1 MSQPP
6 PPLPPALAKLLYDG
20 YQHQL
25 RGQYEDAA
33 RAYRKILKTAPDHA
47 DVIQLLGICR
57 ARQGRELE
65 AIELYRKALTRRP
78 DDAKLHYN
86 LALAYGALKR
96 EAEEVA
102 AMGEAFARDPSLPL
116 AANVLFPAR
125 RGTCDW
131 RGHDRLLE
139 NLRLGA
145 IGQSAPSIPFLT
157 LYLDDP
163 AMHLAGARR
172 WVEAEK
178 QPARPLVFDH
188 AARRA
193 ATGPIRVAY
202 VSADF
207 RIHPTTHLIAGLL
220 ERHDRSRF
228 EITAVSIGP
237 DDGSPERARVKGAVD
252 RFVDV
257 EKASTEDIAR
267 QIAGL
272 GIDIAVDL
280 MGHTQGERM
289 ALFAHRP
296 APVQVGFLG
305 YPGTSG
311 ASFFD
316 YVIGDP
322 VVLPFSDA
330 PFYSEKIVQ
339 LPHCYQPND
348 PDLPVAEPP
357 GRAACGL
364 PEDAFVFVSFNAAW
378 KLDPDTFSSFARIL
392 AAVPGSVLWLLEG
405 RAGTDD
411 NLRREAAR
419 RGLDPSRLVFAP
431 RVPLKEH
438 LARIGHADL
447 FLDTFP
453 YTAHTTASD
462 ALRRGVPIVTRTG
475 RSFASRVADSLMRQV
490 GLGDLATTTPAAFE
504 ALAVSLARDPS
515 ALAEVRARLQAGLP
529 ASPLFAVDLYAR
541 HIESAY
547 ETMAA
552 RMRAGVAPEAF
563 AVAAL

>member
-6 PPLPPALAKLLYDG
+6 ALPPPLAKLLYDG
-20 YQHQL
+20 YQQQL
-25 RGQYEDAA
+25 RGQYEEAA
-33 RAYRKILKTAPDHA
+33 RAYRKILKSAPDHA

-57 ARQGRELE
+57 ARQGREIE
-65 AIELYRKALTRRP
+65 AIELYRKALARRP
-78 DDAKLHYN
+78 DDAKCLYN

-125 RGTCDW
+125 RATCDW

-145 IGQSAPSIPFLT
+145 TGQSAPSIPFLT
-157 LYLDDP
+157 LYIDDP
-163 AMHLAGARR
+163 ALHLAASRR
-172 WVEAEK
+172 WVEAER
-178 QPARPLVFDH
+178 QPTRPLTFDH
-188 AARRA
+188 SARRA

-228 EITAVSIGP
+228 EITAISIGP
-237 DDGSPERARVKGAVD
+237 DDGSPERARVKAAVD

-257 EKASTEDIAR
+257 EQASAEDIAR

-280 MGHTQGERM
+280 MTHTKGERM
-289 ALFAHRP
+289 SLFAHRP
-296 APVQVGFLG
+296 APVQVSFLG

-311 ASFFD
+311 APFFD

-322 VVLPFSDA
+322 VVLPFADA

-348 PDLPVAEPP
+348 PDLPVGEPP

-364 PEDAFVFVSFNAAW
+364 PEDAFVFGAFNAAS
-378 KLDPDTFSSFARIL
+378 KLDPQTLSSFVRIL
-392 AAVPGSVLWLLEG
+392 EAVPGSVLWLLEG
-405 RAGTDD
+405 RPGTAD
-411 NLRREAAR
+411 NLRREAKL
-419 RGLDPSRLVFAP
+419 RGLDPARLVFAP
-431 RVPLKEH
+431 RAELKEH
-438 LARIGHADL
+438 LARISHADL

-462 ALRRGVPIVTRTG
+462 ALRRGLPIVTRTG
-475 RSFASRVADSLMRQV
+475 RSFASRVAESLMRQV
-490 GLGDLATTTPAAFE
+490 NLDDLAVTTPAAFE
-504 ALAVSLARDPS
+504 ARAIALARDPA
-515 ALAEVRARLQAGLP
+515 ALAGVRARLQAALP
-529 ASPLFAVDLYAR
+529 GSPLFAVDRYAR
-541 HIESAY
+541 HIESAF

-552 RMRAGVAPEAF
+552 RMRAGAPPEAF
-563 AVAAL
+563 AVPA

>member
-6 PPLPPALAKLLYDG
+6 PLPPPLAKLLYDG

-65 AIELYRKALTRRP
+65 AIELYRKALARRP
-78 DDAKLHYN
+78 DDAKCHYN

-96 EAEEVA
+96 KAEEIA
-102 AMGEAFARDPSLPL
+102 AMGEAFARDPALPL
-116 AANVLFPAR
+116 ASNVLFPAR
-125 RGTCDW
+125 RATCDW

-163 AMHLAGARR
+163 ALHLAGARR

-178 QPARPLVFDH
+178 LPARPLVFDH

-193 ATGPIRVAY
+193 TTGPIRVAY

-252 RFVDV
+252 RFLDV
-257 EKASTEDIAR
+257 EKAGPEDIAR

-280 MGHTQGERM
+280 MGHTEGERM
-289 ALFAHRP
+289 SLFAHHP
-296 APVQVGFLG
+296 APVQAGFLG

-311 ASFFD
+311 AAFFD

-322 VVLPFSDA
+322 VVLPFTDA

-339 LPHCYQPND
+339 LPYCYQPND

-392 AAVPGSVLWLLEG
+392 AAVPDSVLWLLEG
-405 RAGTDD
+405 RPGTTD
-411 NLRREAAR
+411 NLHREAAR
-419 RGLDPSRLVFAP
+419 RGIDPARLVFAP
-431 RVPLKEH
+431 RVPLTEH

-490 GLGDLATTTPAAFE
+490 GLGDLATTTREAFE
-504 ALAVSLARDPS
+504 ARAIGLANDPA
-515 ALAEVRARLQAGLP
+515 ALAEVRTRLKAALP
-529 ASPLFAVDLYAR
+529 ASPLFAVDRYAR

-552 RMRAGVAPEAF
+552 RMRAGAAPEAF
-563 AVAAL
+563 AVPA

>member
-6 PPLPPALAKLLYDG
+6 ALPPPLAKLLYDG
-20 YQHQL
+20 YQQQL
-25 RGQYEDAA
+25 RGQYEEAA
-33 RAYRKILKTAPDHA
+33 RAYRKILKSAPDHA

-57 ARQGRELE
+57 ARQGREIE
-65 AIELYRKALTRRP
+65 AIELYRKALARRP
-78 DDAKLHYN
+78 DDAKCLYN

-125 RGTCDW
+125 RATCDW

-145 IGQSAPSIPFLT
+145 TGQSAPSIPFLT
-157 LYLDDP
+157 LYIDDP
-163 AMHLAGARR
+163 ALHLAAGRR
-172 WVEAEK
+172 WVEAER
-178 QPARPLVFDH
+178 QPARPLTFDH
-188 AARRA
+188 SARRA

-237 DDGSPERARVKGAVD
+237 DDGSPERARVKAAVD

-257 EKASTEDIAR
+257 EQASVEDIAR

-280 MGHTQGERM
+280 MTHTKGERM
-289 ALFAHRP
+289 SLFAHRP
-296 APVQVGFLG
+296 APVQVSFLG

-311 ASFFD
+311 APFFD

-322 VVLPFSDA
+322 VVLPFADA

-348 PDLPVAEPP
+348 PDLPVGEPP

-364 PEDAFVFVSFNAAW
+364 PEDAFVFGAFNAAS
-378 KLDPDTFSSFARIL
+378 KLDPQTLSSFVRIL
-392 AAVPGSVLWLLEG
+392 EAVPGSVLWLLEG
-405 RAGTDD
+405 RPGTAD
-411 NLRREAAR
+411 NLRREAKL
-419 RGLDPSRLVFAP
+419 RGLDPARLVFAP
-431 RVPLKEH
+431 RAELKEH

-462 ALRRGVPIVTRTG
+462 ALRRGLPIVTRTG
-475 RSFASRVADSLMRQV
+475 RSFASRVAESLMRQV
-490 GLGDLATTTPAAFE
+490 NLGDLAVTTPAAFE
-504 ALAVSLARDPS
+504 DRAIALARDPA
-515 ALAEVRARLQAGLP
+515 ALAEVRARLQAALP
-529 ASPLFAVDLYAR
+529 GSPLFAVDRYAR
-541 HIESAY
+541 HIESAF

-552 RMRAGVAPEAF
+552 RMRAGAPPEAF
-563 AVAAL
+563 AVPA

>member
-6 PPLPPALAKLLYDG
+6 ALPPPLAKLLYDG
-20 YQHQL
+20 YQQQL

-33 RAYRKILKTAPDHA
+33 RAYRKILKSAPDHA

-57 ARQGRELE
+57 ARQGREIE
-65 AIELYRKALTRRP
+65 AIELYRKALARRP
-78 DDAKLHYN
+78 DDAKCLYN

-102 AMGEAFARDPSLPL
+102 AMGEAFARDPTLPL

-125 RGTCDW
+125 RAACDW

-157 LYLDDP
+157 LYIDDP
-163 AMHLAGARR
+163 ALHLAASRR
-172 WVEAEK
+172 WVEAER

-188 AARRA
+188 SARRA

-228 EITAVSIGP
+228 EITAISIGP
-237 DDGSPERARVKGAVD
+237 DDGSPERARVKAAVD

-257 EKASTEDIAR
+257 EKASTEEIAR

-280 MGHTQGERM
+280 MTHTKGERM
-289 ALFAHRP
+289 SLFAHRP
-296 APVQVGFLG
+296 APVQVSFLG

-311 ASFFD
+311 APFFD
-316 YVIGDP
+316 YIIGDP
-322 VVLPFSDA
+322 VVLPFADA

-339 LPHCYQPND
+339 LPYCYQPND
-348 PDLPVAEPP
+348 PDLPVGEPP

-364 PEDAFVFVSFNAAW
+364 PEDAFVFGAFNAAS
-378 KLDPDTFSSFARIL
+378 KLDPQTLSSFVRIL
-392 AAVPGSVLWLLEG
+392 EAVPGSVLWLLEG
-405 RAGTDD
+405 GPGTAD
-411 NLRREAAR
+411 NLRREAKL
-419 RGLDPSRLVFAP
+419 RGLDPARLIFAP
-431 RVPLKEH
+431 RAELKEH

-462 ALRRGVPIVTRTG
+462 ALRRGLPIVTRTG
-475 RSFASRVADSLMRQV
+475 RSFASRVAESLMRQV
-490 GLGDLATTTPAAFE
+490 NLGDLAVTTPAAFE
-504 ALAVSLARDPS
+504 DRAIALARDPA
-515 ALAEVRARLQAGLP
+515 ALAEVRARLQAALP
-529 ASPLFAVDLYAR
+529 GSPLFAVDRYAR
-541 HIESAY
+541 HIESAF

-552 RMRAGVAPEAF
+552 RMRAGAQPEAF
-563 AVAAL
+563 AVPA